1 MEPLESDYTPLPSRR
16 RRAADP
22 ARRYNWLYLFPV
34 VGIFIVLLFAAAGLL
49 QFSLTPIVDGLMGF
63 LVLLFA
69 LFIVAI
75 FWAASPRRGEQS

>member
-22 ARRYNWLYLFPV
+22 ARRYNWLFLFPI
-34 VGIFIVLLFAAAGLL
+34 VGICVVLLFAAAGLF
-49 QFSLTPIVDGLMGF
+49 QFSLVPIVDGLMGF

-69 LFIVAI
+69 LFVVVI
-75 FWAASPRRGEQS
+75 FWASAPRRGEQS